1 MKTFACTVGAILVA
15 ITSAAPAAA
24 IDITFDDVTS
34 VGNPIVTL
42 LDEHGYRF
50 TGAFR
55 TIDTPGGTF
64 VSNGSAVYL
73 AQPAGLPGITI
84 SLVGGG
90 PFVLYEFDAAGLL
103 TAPAGG
109 APNAQQVSLV
119 GLQVGGAMLNGSFTL
134 GTGFTHFAVPTTW
147 SDLQFVTL
155 SGLTTSGV
163 SGGLAIDDV
172 GVGTGPD
179 SSVPEPGT
187 LLLFVTTA
195 LGAGA
200 VLLHKRRRMA
210 PALRSR

>member
-84 SLVGGG
+84 LLVGGG

-134 GTGFTHFAVPTTW
+134 GPGFTHFAVPTTW

-163 SGGLAIDDV
+163 SAV
-172 GVGTGPD
+172 SRSTT
-179 SSVPEPGT
+179 SAWEPGPT
-187 LLLFVTTA
+187 P
-195 LGAGA
+195 
-200 VLLHKRRRMA
+200 RCPS
-210 PALRSR
+210 PARCCSS